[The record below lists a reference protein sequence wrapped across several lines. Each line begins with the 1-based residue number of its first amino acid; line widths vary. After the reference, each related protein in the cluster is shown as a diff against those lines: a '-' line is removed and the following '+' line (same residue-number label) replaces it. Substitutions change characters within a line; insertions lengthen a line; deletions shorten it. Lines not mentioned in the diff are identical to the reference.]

1 LASWVLSGPA
11 TCDRDAE
18 KTWRCPFWYV
28 FASSGDLAELF
39 DVDNEAVKA
48 ESLKLFEHSGLHM
61 QTDETAPLVVAL
73 YFQDFRRIVARTSKG
88 RLSR

>member
-1 LASWVLSGPA
+1 LASWLESGPA

-18 KTWRCPFWYV
+18 KTWRYPFWYV
-28 FASSGDLAELF
+28 FASSSDLAELF
-39 DVDNEAVKA
+39 DVDNEAVEVA
-48 ESLKLFEHSGLHM
+48 SLKLFEHSGLHM

-73 YFQDFRRIVARTSKG
+73 YFQDFRRLVPRRSKG